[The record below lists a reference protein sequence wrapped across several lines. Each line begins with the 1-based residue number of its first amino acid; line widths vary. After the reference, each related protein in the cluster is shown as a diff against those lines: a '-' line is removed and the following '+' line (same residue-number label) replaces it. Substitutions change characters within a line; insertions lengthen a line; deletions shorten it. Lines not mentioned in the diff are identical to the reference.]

1 MAEFT
6 AYYMKGTRFTD
17 VEGMTKLDLLTVTL
31 EVLLQS
37 PFKKEFFLTNNA
49 FTRMNFHMYL
59 CSSIQ

>member
-17 VEGMTKLDLLTVTL
+17 VELMTKLVPLTVTL

-37 PFKKEFFLTNNA
+37 PFNPIMTGGGTMCPL
-49 FTRMNFHMYL
+49 NFRDYFSPRF
-59 CSSIQ
+59 C

>member
-17 VEGMTKLDLLTVTL
+17 VEVMTKLDPLTVTL

-37 PFKKEFFLTNNA
+37 PF
-49 FTRMNFHMYL
+49 
-59 CSSIQ
+59 